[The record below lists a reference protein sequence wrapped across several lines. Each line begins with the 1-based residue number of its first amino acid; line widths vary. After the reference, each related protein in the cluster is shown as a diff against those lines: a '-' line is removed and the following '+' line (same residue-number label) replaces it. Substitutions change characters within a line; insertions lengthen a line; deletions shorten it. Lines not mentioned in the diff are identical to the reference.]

1 MAIYYLNASKGSRS
15 TGQSAAAKF
24 QYITRSGRYAA
35 GHAEIVTTMSGNLP
49 CWAEGPAAFWAA
61 ADQHERANGRLFRSY
76 VISLPRELG
85 PPAWEALAK
94 SLASQ
99 ICGKDRLPWSA
110 AIHAG
115 DGANPHLHLVIN
127 ERVDDG
133 IARDGPGWF
142 RRAAL
147 AGHDPASGGA
157 RKTQRL
163 EKKKFLYELR
173 KSWARLANTALAE
186 ASETARIDHRTLE
199 AQRQEAEAAGDHAAA
214 EALDRLPVH
223 QSRAS
228 IALED
233 ADPDERPGTMP
244 RKRKRHR
251 RRPAATAP
259 GRRARQTRRG
269 NDQHRQQ
276 LEETRCQAQRIAA
289 KAAALK
295 AQARNLEAL
304 AAEREA
310 ARIAAAEAA
319 RRAQRQKEDE
329 EYRAWLER
337 LPQKLARLRKAGR
350 YRGPAAPEELHI
362 VSHPVF
368 VAPVFLALARPSE
381 EGVIDRAAMDDDEAP
396 HLVGRWMRWLGRVTE
411 PVFTP
416 PGERQEHVLLRAVEE
431 RRAAGLAVAKAKPE
445 SLALVPAAPDRQLA
459 ARQREEKLDGLARRL
474 ALCVASRD
482 EDDMTPLHR
491 AAGWGRNLAAITA
504 LIELG
509 ADVNARNKWGR
520 TPLHLAA
527 HCRQHAASCARHTA
541 AAITALIEAGADV
554 NARDKDDHT
563 PLRRAASCRH
573 TAAPISCLLEAGA
586 DPNARDKDDWTPL
599 HEAARWN
606 PNAEI
611 TARLLEAGADPNA
624 RDKDDWTPLHLAAWI
639 NDDPNMPEIA
649 ARLLDAGAELE
660 ATNMDGMTPLHLA
673 ARSNDNP
680 EMIARLLKADANPN
694 ARDMAGRAPL
704 HLAVPAGGPAVT
716 ARITLLLAGG
726 AELFARDENGMTPLE
741 VARQKKGKEEV
752 IEHLEA
758 AEAAAERDLA
768 AAADPDPGDKDDEAA
783 LHEAARSGNP
793 VRIAI
798 LIKAGTDPN
807 ARDKQGQ
814 TPLIAAARQGAERA
828 VTALIDLGADPNAR
842 NKDAASAL
850 EVALVAGNA
859 KVVKT
864 LLEARDQY
872 GRTLL
877 HLAVHRSD
885 LAAITELL
893 ERGASV
899 HARDEWS
906 NTPLHLA
913 AMHATAK
920 VATCL
925 LARNADPN
933 TKNRED
939 RTPLDLAN
947 LHGGTAMV
955 ASLLADKRLVMNAR
969 NEDGATAQDLTQ
981 DEKPAAAT
989 ARPGEVQP
997 EQDETQLKAIDTGTT
1012 DAKDGG
1018 QAAAAKAPKREPAR
1032 QSRIAGNDKTPTEAG
1047 TAAGQ
1052 DPTAL
1057 PDPNARDKHGRTPL
1071 HHAAMNDN
1079 ADEISLLIE
1088 LGADVNAGDEWSIT
1102 PLHYAARRGNP
1113 EIAAR
1118 ILIEAGANVNAVS
1131 RRGNSPLH
1139 WAAWWNANPEMAA
1152 RLIKADANLEARNKD
1167 GHTPLDLACRRG
1179 DDDVTSALAAA
1190 ELHHAARRGNTPRI
1204 NELLADGA
1212 DVNARDEHGRTALHL
1227 AASHDNHACIACLV
1241 ADGADID
1248 ARDEHG
1254 STPLIAAA
1262 RRGAEQAVTTL
1273 IELGADPSIRNKD
1286 AATALEE
1293 ALDAGNA
1300 KVIETLLEACGNER
1314 RTPLHLAVLR
1324 SDLATITKLLELGA
1338 SVHARDWQR
1347 RTPLHLAAT
1356 AEVAACLLAR
1366 KADRNTKDRE
1376 DRTPLHL
1383 AALHGNAEVAAC
1395 LLAGK
1400 RLRMNARDRYGCTPQ
1415 YYAAR
1420 RGDVAMVDLLT
1431 NRQQS
1436 GGRLP
1441 PGSHALAR
1449 LAKAVAAGDVNFRD
1463 GHGETSP
1470 HQVPAAP
1477 PTPEIVTV
1485 QGETQT
1491 PLRHA
1496 VGNDKTPA
1504 VAGTV
1509 AGQDPAGL
1517 PDPNARNED
1526 GWTTLHE
1533 AAMNDNPDEITR
1545 LIAAGAEVNAANHD
1559 GKTPLHLAARRD
1571 NPTVITRLLEGGA
1584 ELQAQ
1589 DNEGRTPLEVAR
1601 VQSYSPEVIEA
1612 LEAATNLPAASPFP
1626 PARPVE
1632 IVAPATEPDSPSTPS
1647 M

>member
-85 PPAWEALAK
+85 PPAWEALAR

-173 KSWARLANTALAE
+173 ESWARLANTALAE

-199 AQRQEAEAAGDHAAA
+199 AQRLEAEGAGDHAAA
-214 EALDRLPVH
+214 ERLDRLPVH

-244 RKRKRHR
+244 RKRKRKRHR

-304 AAEREA
+304 AAER
-310 ARIAAAEAA
+310 EAA

-411 PVFTP
+411 PYFTP
-416 PGERQEHVLLRAVEE
+416 PGERQEHVLLQAVEE
-431 RRAAGLAVAKAKPE
+431 RRAAGLEVARAEPE

-474 ALCVASRD
+474 ALCVAARN

-554 NARDKDDHT
+554 NARDKDGHT

-573 TAAPISCLLEAGA
+573 TAAPISCLIEAGA

-624 RDKDDWTPLHLAAWI
+624 RDKNDWTPLHLAAWI

-726 AELFARDENGMTPLE
+726 AELFARDENDMTPLE

-850 EVALVAGNA
+850 EVAVDAGNA

-920 VATCL
+920 VAACL

-1047 TAAGQ
+1047 TAAG
-1052 DPTAL
+1052 PAPAGR

-1071 HHAAMNDN
+1071 HHAARSGDVGKITRLLELGADPN
-1079 ADEISLLIE
+1079 ATDDISNTPLHIAAAESANPDMAARLVRAGADVHALGAYDRTPLHIAAAESANPDMAARLIE
-1088 LGADVNAGDEWSIT
+1088 LGADLDAEWNITGWTPLHSAAGGNTNPDMITRLARLGADLEARDNEGRTPLHLAADRNTNPEVAARLIELGADLEAGDNRGRTPLDLARSQENDGVAGVLEAAARAERQAKEIRPAPHMAARDEDGMTPLHEAAKVGDTARIAELVGQGADLNAGDEKRRTPLHHAAGTDNLKIIRTLVELGADPNARDGKDYTPLHHAAASRHPETITTLVELGADLDAPGAGRITPLHAAAGWNRDPDVITTLVELGADPNALGGGRIT
-1102 PLHYAARRGNP
+1102 PLHYAARSGDVGKITRLLELGAELEARHENGWTP
-1113 EIAAR
+1113 LHAAAATATAPAAIR
-1118 ILIEAGANVNAVS
+1118 ALIEAGAE
-1131 RRGNSPLH
+1131 P
-1139 WAAWWNANPEMAA
+1139 AA
-1152 RLIKADANLEARNKD
+1152 RDNHGR
-1167 GHTPLDLACRRG
+1167 TPLDLAR
-1179 DDDVTSALAAA
+1179 
-1190 ELHHAARRGNTPRI
+1190 PR
-1204 NELLADGA
+1204 
-1212 DVNARDEHGRTALHL
+1212 
-1227 AASHDNHACIACLV
+1227 
-1241 ADGADID
+1241 DI
-1248 ARDEHG
+1248 
-1254 STPLIAAA
+1254 
-1262 RRGAEQAVTTL
+1262 
-1273 IELGADPSIRNKD
+1273 
-1286 AATALEE
+1286 
-1293 ALDAGNA
+1293 
-1300 KVIETLLEACGNER
+1300 
-1314 RTPLHLAVLR
+1314 
-1324 SDLATITKLLELGA
+1324 
-1338 SVHARDWQR
+1338 
-1347 RTPLHLAAT
+1347 
-1356 AEVAACLLAR
+1356 
-1366 KADRNTKDRE
+1366 
-1376 DRTPLHL
+1376 
-1383 AALHGNAEVAAC
+1383 
-1395 LLAGK
+1395 
-1400 RLRMNARDRYGCTPQ
+1400 
-1415 YYAAR
+1415 
-1420 RGDVAMVDLLT
+1420 
-1431 NRQQS
+1431 
-1436 GGRLP
+1436 
-1441 PGSHALAR
+1441 
-1449 LAKAVAAGDVNFRD
+1449 
-1463 GHGETSP
+1463 
-1470 HQVPAAP
+1470 
-1477 PTPEIVTV
+1477 
-1485 QGETQT
+1485 
-1491 PLRHA
+1491 
-1496 VGNDKTPA
+1496 
-1504 VAGTV
+1504 
-1509 AGQDPAGL
+1509 
-1517 PDPNARNED
+1517 PD
-1526 GWTTLHE
+1526 
-1533 AAMNDNPDEITR
+1533 
-1545 LIAAGAEVNAANHD
+1545 
-1559 GKTPLHLAARRD
+1559 
-1571 NPTVITRLLEGGA
+1571 
-1584 ELQAQ
+1584 
-1589 DNEGRTPLEVAR
+1589 
-1601 VQSYSPEVIEA
+1601 VIEA
-1612 LEAATNLPAASPFP
+1612 LEKALDPTDTGGLFGS
-1626 PARPVE
+1626 
-1632 IVAPATEPDSPSTPS
+1632 TPDPKPDTASTPS

>member
-1 MAIYYLNASKGSRS
+1 MPIYHLHLRRGQRNSGTAALRS
-15 TGQSAAAKF
+15 AGAKAD
-24 QYITRSGRYAA
+24 YILRQGRYRA
-35 GHAEIVTTMSGNLP
+35 GEGEIECTASGHMP
-49 CWAEGPAAFWAA
+49 GFAGVDPRQYWKA
-61 ADQHERANGRLFRSY
+61 ADEYERANASLF
-76 VISLPRELG
+76 VELQLALPRELDG
-85 PPAWEALAK
+85 PARQRLAEGF
-94 SLASQ
+94 AARV
-99 ICGKDRLPWSA
+99 CDGERLPWSL
-110 AIHAG
+110 AIHRG
-115 DGANPHLHLVIN
+115 GGTNPHAHLMIS
-127 ERVDDG
+127 ERANDG
-133 IARDGPGWF
+133 IERDPTTWF
-142 RRAAL
+142 RRAASR
-147 AGHDPASGGA
+147 GRDPALGGA
-157 RKTQRL
+157 RKTTTLQPKDWLLATRAA
-163 EKKKFLYELR
+163 
-173 KSWARLANTALAE
+173 WAEAANTALAE
-186 ASETARIDHRTLE
+186 AGEAARIDHRTLE
-199 AQRQEAEAAGDHAAA
+199 AQRLEAEAAGDHAAA
-214 EALDRLPVH
+214 EKLDRLPVH

-228 IALED
+228 IALESE
-233 ADPDERPGTMP
+233 DPDERPGTMP
-244 RKRKRHR
+244 RRRRRR
-251 RRPAATAP
+251 RRPVATAP

-269 NDQHRQQ
+269 NDQHRQA
-276 LEETRCQAQRIAA
+276 LDETRHQAQRIAA

-295 AQARNLEAL
+295 AQARNLEAEL
-304 AAEREA
+304 EA

-319 RRAQRQKEDE
+319 LKAQQQKEDE
-329 EYRAWLER
+329 EYRAWLAR
-337 LPQKLARLRKAGR
+337 LPQKLARLRDAGR
-350 YRGPAAPEELHI
+350 YRGPDAPEELHI

-368 VAPVFLALARPSE
+368 VAQVARAQGE
-381 EGVIDRAAMDDDEAP
+381 AAGVIDRAAMDDDEAP

-416 PGERQEHVLLRAVEE
+416 PGEREERVLLRALED
-431 RRAAGLAVAKAKPE
+431 RRAAGLEVARAERE
-445 SLALVPAAPDRQLA
+445 SLVLVPTNRQAEALSLLGEAQGQVVLTFGQVEQDPDLQRLVRQVDALPLPWNEADRPRKLQEAITDREREAPAVRKRAAAMRSAVENDRIA
-459 ARQREEKLDGLARRL
+459 AA
-474 ALCVASRD
+474 
-482 EDDMTPLHR
+482 
-491 AAGWGRNLAAITA
+491 AAGWRGRGHTA
-504 LIELG
+504 LHWAAAGGDASAINRLIQAG
-509 ADVNARNKWGR
+509 ADVNARDR
-520 TPLHLAA
+520 LHTTPLHLAA
-527 HCRQHAASCARHTA
+527 SLSARPDV
-541 AAITALIEAGADV
+541 ITLLVEAGADV
-554 NARDKDDHT
+554 NARDRDDDRT
-563 PLRRAASCRH
+563 PLHWAAQN
-573 TAAPISCLLEAGA
+573 ANPAPIVRRLIEAGA
-586 DPNARDKDDWTPL
+586 DPRARDKW
-599 HEAARWN
+599 
-606 PNAEI
+606 
-611 TARLLEAGADPNA
+611 
-624 RDKDDWTPLHLAAWI
+624 
-639 NDDPNMPEIA
+639 
-649 ARLLDAGAELE
+649 
-660 ATNMDGMTPLHLA
+660 GMTPLHTHSHQTFVAKA
-673 ARSNDNP
+673 ARFVGEVFDAHADTHPSITPVRHSDP
-680 EMIARLLKADANPN
+680 EAIKALIRAGADPDAIDDHGNT
-694 ARDMAGRAPL
+694 PL
-704 HLAVPAGGPAVT
+704 HMAAGWWGKTAQARALLEVGANVNAVNDSGSTPLHQAALRKNAGMVAMLIE
-716 ARITLLLAGG
+716 AA
-726 AELFARDENGMTPLE
+726 AELFARDEYGKTPLE
-741 VARQKKGKEEV
+741 VARQKKGNEEV
-752 IEHLEA
+752 IEYLETEEA
-758 AEAAAERDLA
+758 AWDLA
-768 AAADPDPGDKDDEAA
+768 PPADPDPG
-783 LHEAARSGNP
+783 
-793 VRIAI
+793 
-798 LIKAGTDPN
+798 
-807 ARDKQGQ
+807 
-814 TPLIAAARQGAERA
+814 
-828 VTALIDLGADPNAR
+828 
-842 NKDAASAL
+842 
-850 EVALVAGNA
+850 
-859 KVVKT
+859 
-864 LLEARDQY
+864 
-872 GRTLL
+872 
-877 HLAVHRSD
+877 
-885 LAAITELL
+885 
-893 ERGASV
+893 
-899 HARDEWS
+899 
-906 NTPLHLA
+906 
-913 AMHATAK
+913 
-920 VATCL
+920 
-925 LARNADPN
+925 
-933 TKNRED
+933 
-939 RTPLDLAN
+939 
-947 LHGGTAMV
+947 
-955 ASLLADKRLVMNAR
+955 
-969 NEDGATAQDLTQ
+969 
-981 DEKPAAAT
+981 
-989 ARPGEVQP
+989 GE
-997 EQDETQLKAIDTGTT
+997 T

-1032 QSRIAGNDKTPTEAG
+1032 QSRIAGNDKTPTEVG
-1047 TAAGQ
+1047 TAAG
-1052 DPTAL
+1052 PAPAGR
-1057 PDPNARDKHGRTPL
+1057 PDPNARDEDSMTPL
-1071 HHAAMNDN
+1071 HHAAMNDD
-1079 ADEISLLIE
+1079 ADEISRLIE
-1088 LGADVNAGDEWSIT
+1088 AGADVNARDEWSIT

-1118 ILIEAGANVNAVS
+1118 ALIEAGANVDAVS

-1139 WAAWWNANPEMAA
+1139 WAAWWNTNPEMAA
-1152 RLIKADANLEARNKD
+1152 RLIKADANLEARNKLGETPLHVAAQAAKPAVITLLIETGADLEARNKD
-1167 GHTPLDLACRRG
+1167 GHTPLVLARQRG
-1179 DDDVTSALAAA
+1179 DDEVTSALAAA
-1190 ELHHAARRGNTPRI
+1190 ELHHAARRGNTARI
-1204 NELLADGA
+1204 AELVGGGTDVNTRNKLGETPLHVALEADRPEVVSRLIEFGA
-1212 DVNARDEHGRTALHL
+1212 DVNARDEHGHSPLHYAAILGNTAR
-1227 AASHDNHACIACLV
+1227 IAELG
-1241 ADGADID
+1241 ARGADPNIGD
-1248 ARDEHG
+1248 NEGR
-1254 STPLIAAA
+1254 TPLHIAAA

-1612 LEAATNLPAASPFP
+1612 LEAATNLPAASPLP